1 MLNNLA
7 LDQTTGDLLES
18 CCQIEQVTE
27 LDALAQAIYSD
38 LKTFLAEYWLDKSI
52 GVPYFEVIF
61 VKSIDLSFKKTLM
74 KNEILKRDEVLEIT
88 SFEADFIGITR
99 TFRIVYSAKTT
110 LGTIE
115 NQEIIL

>member
-1 MLNNLA
+1 MINNLA

-18 CCQIEQVTE
+18 AGQIHQVTE

-38 LKTFLAEYWLDKSI
+38 LKTFFAEYWLNKTI
-52 GVPYFEVIF
+52 GMPYYEVIF
-61 VKSIDLSFKKTLM
+61 VKSIDLSFKNTLM
-74 KNEILKRDEVLEIT
+74 KNERLKKDEVLEILSYT
-88 SFEADFIGITR
+88 GDFISNTR
-99 TFRIVYSAKTT
+99 TFKIVFSAKTT